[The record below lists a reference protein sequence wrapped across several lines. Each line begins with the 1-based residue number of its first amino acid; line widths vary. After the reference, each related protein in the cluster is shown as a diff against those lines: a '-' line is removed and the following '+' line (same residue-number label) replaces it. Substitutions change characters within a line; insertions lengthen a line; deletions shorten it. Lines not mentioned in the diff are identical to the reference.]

1 MNSSNGLN
9 TLFSYGNLSGGV
21 LIRTIRGDSLYVN
34 GVSLGTINVFGTSN
48 TNGVFVPIKITY
60 TTTGSTGTLS
70 IYASGSLI
78 KSVTTNSPLNPV
90 DKTIR
95 LGSAHHSNGE
105 GLDGAVQNIKVTVGA
120 GSASTSTVNILA
132 VNSKPVVTA
141 GATVSYT
148 ENAAATVIDAGVIIS
163 DADDTTLA
171 SATVTITNAVTG
183 DVLGFTNQSGIT
195 GSYTNGVL
203 TLSGTATLAQYQ
215 AALRSVT
222 YTSNSEDPTVNNTQN
237 VRTIT
242 WSVTDSN
249 SDAVGSQTSLAVTST
264 INITAVNDASAMVA
278 GANLGYTEGI
288 GGAGLTSG
296 NSLTL
301 NGSNQFVVVGSS
313 SDNVLTNGTIEG
325 WIKTSNAGGGYS
337 GIIVKQASY
346 SLFLYNN
353 ELITYDWSGV
363 GNISTG
369 RFLNDNA
376 WHHVAMSFQ
385 SGVNAGTV
393 IYLDGEAVLTTRYTV
408 PSNGVALAL
417 GAGNDGGG
425 QNFAGSID
433 EVRIWNVVRT
443 ASEIAGNRNVSVESN
458 SPGLVS
464 YFKLDETSGTTAFN
478 AVSGGVNGTL
488 VNNPTW
494 NTTSGGI
501 NGTTLAPSITPN
513 LSLSDV
519 DDSVIATGAT
529 VSINS
534 GLTAGD
540 SCCKASWWCY
550 C

>member
-1 MNSSNGLN
+1 PYIIAMDLGQNWSFEAEYKMNSSNGLN
-9 TLFSYGNLSGGV
+9 TLFSYGNYTDGV
-21 LIRTIRGDSLYVN
+21 LVRTLRGDSLYVK
-34 GVSLGTINVFGTSN
+34 GTNFNQIDVFGTSN
-48 TNGVFVPIKITY
+48 TNGVFVPVKITY
-60 TTTGSTGTLS
+60 TTTGTTGTLS

-95 LGSAHHSNGE
+95 LGSAYHNNGE
-105 GLDGAVQNIKVTVGA
+105 GFDGAVRNIKVTVGV
-120 GSASTSTVNILA
+120 GSASISQINILA
-132 VNSKPVVTA
+132 VNDKPVI
-141 GATVSYT
+141 ATGGSIVSYT
-148 ENAAATVIDAGVIIS
+148 ENAAATVIDAGITIS
-163 DADDTTLA
+163 DADDTNLA

-183 DVLGFTNQSGIT
+183 DVLSFNNNNSATYGNISGN
-195 GSYTNGVL
+195 YANGVL

-222 YTSNSEDPTVNNTQN
+222 YLSTSEDPTVGNTRNN
-237 VRTIT
+237 RTIT

-249 SDAVGSQTSLAVTST
+249 SDAVGAQISIGVTST
-264 INITAVNDASAMVA
+264 INIAAVNDASVMTA
-278 GANLGYTEGI
+278 GANLGYTEGV

-301 NGSNQFVVVGSS
+301 NGSNQFVVVGNS

-337 GIIVKQASY
+337 GIIVKQSAY

-353 ELITYDWSGV
+353 ELITFDWSGV

-393 IYLDGEAVLTTRYTV
+393 IYLDGEAILTTRYTV
-408 PSNGVALAL
+408 PSTGVALAL
-417 GAGNDGGG
+417 GAGFYTGG

-443 ASEIAGNRNVSVESN
+443 ASEIASNRNVSVEAN

-464 YFKLDETSGTTAFN
+464 YFKLDETSGTTAYN
-478 AVSGGVNGTL
+478 SVTGGVNGTL

-494 NTTSGGI
+494 NTASGGI
-501 NGTTLAPSITPN
+501 NGTT
-513 LSLSDV
+513 
-519 DDSVIATGAT
+519 
-529 VSINS
+529 
-534 GLTAGD
+534 
-540 SCCKASWWCY
+540 
-550 C
+550 

>member
-1 MNSSNGLN
+1 
-9 TLFSYGNLSGGV
+9 
-21 LIRTIRGDSLYVN
+21 
-34 GVSLGTINVFGTSN
+34 
-48 TNGVFVPIKITY
+48 
-60 TTTGSTGTLS
+60 
-70 IYASGSLI
+70 
-78 KSVTTNSPLNPV
+78 
-90 DKTIR
+90 
-95 LGSAHHSNGE
+95 
-105 GLDGAVQNIKVTVGA
+105 
-120 GSASTSTVNILA
+120 
-132 VNSKPVVTA
+132 
-141 GATVSYT
+141 
-148 ENAAATVIDAGVIIS
+148 
-163 DADDTTLA
+163 
-171 SATVTITNAVTG
+171 
-183 DVLGFTNQSGIT
+183 
-195 GSYTNGVL
+195 
-203 TLSGTATLAQYQ
+203 
-215 AALRSVT
+215 
-222 YTSNSEDPTVNNTQN
+222 
-237 VRTIT
+237 
-242 WSVTDSN
+242 
-249 SDAVGSQTSLAVTST
+249 
-264 INITAVNDASAMVA
+264 
-278 GANLGYTEGI
+278 
-288 GGAGLTSG
+288 
-296 NSLTL
+296 
-301 NGSNQFVVVGSS
+301 VGSS

-540 SCCKASWWCY
+540 ALSIPAARLLGGVTANYSNGVLTFTGSTTVANY
-550 C
+550 QSMLRAVAFTSSSDDPTVNSATRTINYSVTDSNTSAAFN